1 MEAAAGL
8 EEEGG
13 DLPIHAL
20 PVRFLRP
27 SFSWNLVDIGGVRA
41 QPEMHPVNGN
51 GEATN
56 GGALD
61 TGDSRGHAPTK
72 AHQRVDEDDQTL
84 PTDKKDKAVPG
95 DSEVDAF
102 CFFVEH
108 FAVLDDLLRYQIK

>member
-61 TGDSRGHAPTK
+61 TGDSRGHAPTFLNGSISK
-72 AHQRVDEDDQTL
+72 TKGIDRL
-84 PTDKKDKAVPG
+84 
-95 DSEVDAF
+95 SMEVVIRF
-102 CFFVEH
+102 
-108 FAVLDDLLRYQIK
+108 R